1 MLEFKNPD
9 EVVKLKRKLKVLDVE
24 RNELGELSRLYVE
37 DSIFND
43 AELNKLIPINK
54 ENMDRIVRMIIYP
67 EFKSARQMVEIYAQ
81 ELKKQIK
88 SEYIGDTDLPVTDK
102 ALFLWA
108 INNDYLGAITTEGN
122 RLVVNP
128 EIYDIEF
135 ELKLEVIYKGYTA
148 YRLVKSI
155 LKGYGTEGF
164 TNPEDVVLELVKNI
178 PSYLDKDYKLPVLEG
193 ATWSIVGENEND
205 VVIED
210 NTIKISKLKNVG
222 DGRIILKAEYMM
234 GEDTASVEMYIT
246 VVKPYFFDTF
256 NYEMERVMGNYQ
268 KLNINIESNNNK
280 PLYVVAKDPTKSF
293 SISHDRNN
301 SNKVTVNITE
311 ESSLHDLSKYGTEE
325 FVITFDI
332 YTDSTKQY
340 LYGSEQVI
348 ISYYY
353 GPAYTLDRTEEIM
366 QENDDNG
373 YAIFN
378 IYSETGEAI
387 YANVSIPNEFFNVDI
402 FNTDEG
408 DLILVVSAKED
419 KINGDPGS
427 SNEYNFELKIYSDEE
442 CKNSL
447 GTVEYTIN
455 YIFSPT
461 DPLD

>member
-88 SEYIGDTDLPVTDK
+88 SEYIEDTDLPVTDK
-102 ALFLWA
+102 ALCLWA

-222 DGRIILKAEYMM
+222 DGRITLKAEYMM
-234 GEDTASVEMYIT
+234 EDI
-246 VVKPYFFDTF
+246 
-256 NYEMERVMGNYQ
+256 
-268 KLNINIESNNNK
+268 
-280 PLYVVAKDPTKSF
+280 
-293 SISHDRNN
+293 
-301 SNKVTVNITE
+301 
-311 ESSLHDLSKYGTEE
+311 
-325 FVITFDI
+325 I
-332 YTDSTKQY
+332 YY
-340 LYGSEQVI
+340 
-348 ISYYY
+348 
-353 GPAYTLDRTEEIM
+353 
-366 QENDDNG
+366 
-373 YAIFN
+373 
-378 IYSETGEAI
+378 
-387 YANVSIPNEFFNVDI
+387 
-402 FNTDEG
+402 
-408 DLILVVSAKED
+408 
-419 KINGDPGS
+419 
-427 SNEYNFELKIYSDEE
+427 LKIKLMIHLIMKWKELWGII
-442 CKNSL
+442 KN
-447 GTVEYTIN
+447 
-455 YIFSPT
+455 
-461 DPLD
+461 